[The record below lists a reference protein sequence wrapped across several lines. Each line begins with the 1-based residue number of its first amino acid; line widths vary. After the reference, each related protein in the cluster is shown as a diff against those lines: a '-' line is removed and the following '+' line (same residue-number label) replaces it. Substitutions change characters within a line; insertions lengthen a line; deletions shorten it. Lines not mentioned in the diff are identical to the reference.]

1 MDFHNRINMRWGVAG
16 NEEKLGEMTDAAS
29 GETTFNHK
37 IFPGRKKYRKVATA
51 ETWMLFGI
59 MNSEGL

>member
-1 MDFHNRINMRWGVAG
+1 MRWGVAG